1 MAEPSPV
8 NAGTPVG
15 TKNVPHTILVVDALG
30 GACFERVVSTV
41 KRVVPTSYHVGTAEE
56 VVRHAAAHDGPVTA
70 VITSDTSAPLM
81 IAEQIYAAAPVA
93 RILFVADEP
102 GAAAL
107 ALKLGD
113 SPVSQGARWAVSPPD
128 EERIAEA
135 LSRVLGAP
143 GPFKAAARGRAL
155 VSGIEAASVV
165 AGKPAHMVWS
175 AAADGAFDYYSAEW
189 ERVLGIAVADLNCHG
204 WIALSHDA
212 DRSRVRLDWQ
222 RAISAGGHFQVEAR
236 LPVGGGRWSWCRLE
250 ARQGGAA
257 QDAGRWYGDCVLLRA
272 PSRIENSSRFLRK
285 VARRITESLDY
296 ESTLASLA
304 QAVVPTFADW
314 CAVDVVN
321 DAGGLDRASLS
332 HVKPDLVRAIASR
345 RPDADVSRWT
355 ALDVVR
361 SGQPQLITRID
372 QAMID
377 AAVQDPQA
385 RAFFASLK
393 LRSLIRLPL
402 KARGRTVGVITF
414 VLSGPGTRGYTQ
426 KDLPLAMEIAQQ
438 GAIAVENARLYRK
451 AREEIEERRR
461 AEEALATSEA
471 RYRSLIEAS
480 AQIVWGLD
488 ADGRARDDLPGWRA
502 FTGQSP
508 DEVAGYGWME
518 AFHPRDRTSL
528 REQFPYRGPEV
539 RTIVFQADLASTDGG
554 YRSVV
559 LRIVPLFDKQG
570 RCREWIAAGIDVTR
584 EKTANELLAREKEQ
598 LAVTLN
604 SLGEAV
610 VTMDTAGRIT
620 LFNHVAQ
627 ILTGWSQ
634 QEALGQPA
642 DEVVSLHDVGS
653 GRRLR
658 NIVGDVFHEDQRPR
672 LGERRF
678 LRARDGSERL
688 VAYTAALIRDPVGRT
703 VGAVAVLRD
712 ITARQRLEE
721 DALKAQKLESVG
733 VLAGGIAHDFNN
745 ILTAVI
751 GNIAL
756 AQMLMPGADRV
767 NHALCEAEKAAWRAR
782 GLTQQLL
789 TFARGGAPVKREAS
803 LATLLRESV
812 PFAFAGSKAKCHVA
826 VADDLWTMAFDPG
839 QLSQAISNLVC
850 NAAQAMPAGGIIR
863 IEASNAEVASEDPQA
878 LPPGRHVRIVVAD
891 TGDGIP
897 KAHLGKIFD
906 PYFTTRDGHSGLG
919 LATTYSI
926 IRRHGGVIRVQS
938 EEGRGTQFEVYLPAQ
953 LASAVPAKSALHRR
967 QRDRILVL
975 DDEPALLTLLAALLD
990 HLGYETCAA
999 QDGAQAVTCYAQA
1012 LREGRPF
1019 AAVILDLIVPAG
1031 VGGEECLRR
1040 LRSLD
1045 PDVRAIVS
1053 SGYCHDPIMAD
1064 FARFGFRAAITKPYQ
1079 LHELEQTIRGVLVE
1093 NDEHLR

>member
-8 NAGTPVG
+8 NAGAPVG
-15 TKNVPHTILVVDALG
+15 TKNLSHTILVVDALG

-41 KRVVPTSYHVGTAEE
+41 KRVGPTSCHVGTAEE
-56 VVRHAAAHDGPVTA
+56 VVRRAAAHDGPVIA
-70 VITSDTSAPLM
+70 VITSDTPTPLVV
-81 IAEQIYAAAPVA
+81 AEQIHAAAPLA
-93 RILFVADEP
+93 RIVFVADEP

-107 ALKLGD
+107 VFRLGE
-113 SPVSQGARWAVSPPD
+113 SAISQGARWTVSPPD
-128 EERIAEA
+128 EKRITEA
-135 LSRVLGAP
+135 L
-143 GPFKAAARGRAL
+143 GRAL
-155 VSGIEAASVV
+155 GASRRLEGSARDRASEGGVEEAA
-165 AGKPAHMVWS
+165 AGKPAHMGWS
-175 AAADGAFDYYSAEW
+175 AAADGVFDHYSAEW
-189 ERVLGIAVADLNCHG
+189 ERVLGIAVADLYRQG
-204 WIALSHDA
+204 WIAFSHDA
-212 DRSRVRLDWQ
+212 DRPRVRLDWE
-222 RAISAGGHFQVEAR
+222 RAVSAGGHFQVEAR
-236 LPVGGGRWSWCRLE
+236 LRAGGGRWCWCRIE
-250 ARQGGAA
+250 ARQGRAA
-257 QDAGRWYGDCVLLRA
+257 RDAGRWHGDCVLLRA
-272 PSRIENSSRFLRK
+272 PPRIENSSRFLRK
-285 VARRITESLDY
+285 LARRVTKSLDY

-304 QAVVPTFADW
+304 RAVVPTFADW

-332 HVKPDLVRAIASR
+332 HIKPDLMRAIASR
-345 RPDADVSRWT
+345 RPDAEVSRWT
-355 ALDVVR
+355 APDVVR
-361 SGQPQLITRID
+361 TGEPQLITHID

-377 AAVQDPQA
+377 SAVQDPQA

-402 KARGRTVGVITF
+402 RARGRTVGVITF
-414 VLSGPGTRGYTQ
+414 VLSGPGTRRYTQ
-426 KDLPLAMEIAQQ
+426 EDLPLATEIAQQ

-451 AREEIEERRR
+451 AREEVEERRR

-488 ADGRARDDLPGWRA
+488 AEGRARDDLPGWRA
-502 FTGQSP
+502 FTGQSA
-508 DEVAGYGWME
+508 AGVGGHGWME
-518 AFHPRDRTSL
+518 ALHPRDRASL
-528 REQFPYRGPEV
+528 RQQFPARGLGA
-539 RTIVFQADLASTDGG
+539 RTIVCQADLTSAEGG

-570 RCREWIAAGIDVTR
+570 RCREWIAAGIDMTR
-584 EKTANELLAREKEQ
+584 EKTASGLLAREKEQ

-610 VTMDTAGRIT
+610 VAMDTGGRIT

-627 ILTGWSQ
+627 TLTGWCQ
-634 QEALGQPA
+634 REALGRPV
-642 DEVVSLHDVGS
+642 DEVVLLHDVGS
-653 GRRLR
+653 GQRLR
-658 NIVGDVFHEDQRPR
+658 DIVGDVLREDERPR
-672 LGERRF
+672 LGERRL
-678 LRARDGSERL
+678 LRARDGGERL
-688 VAYTAALIRDPVGRT
+688 VAYTAALIRDPAGQI

-721 DALKAQKLESVG
+721 DSLKAQKLESVG

-756 AQMLMPGADRV
+756 AKMLVPGVDRA

-803 LATLLRESV
+803 LATLLREAV
-812 PFAFAGSKAKCHVA
+812 PFALAGSKAKCHVA
-826 VADDLWTMAFDPG
+826 VADDLWTMSFDPG

-863 IEASNAEVASEDPQA
+863 IEARNAEIGAEDPQA

-891 TGDGIP
+891 TGDGIA
-897 KAHLGKIFD
+897 KAHLAKIFD

-926 IRRHGGVIRVQS
+926 IRRHGGAIRVQS

-953 LASAVPAKSALHRR
+953 PASAVPAKPPLQRR
-967 QRDRILVL
+967 QRDRILIL

-990 HLGYETCAA
+990 HLGYETRAA
-999 QDGAQAVTCYAQA
+999 QDGAQAVAYYARA

-1019 AAVILDLIVPAG
+1019 AAVILDLTVPAG

-1079 LHELEQTIRGVLVE
+1079 LHELEEAIRGVLVE
-1093 NDEHLR
+1093 NGEHLR

>member
-1 MAEPSPV
+1 MS
-8 NAGTPVG
+8 
-15 TKNVPHTILVVDALG
+15 HTILVVDAPG

-41 KRVVPTSYHVGTAEE
+41 KRASPASFHVGTAEE
-56 VVRHAAAHDGPVTA
+56 VVRRVEAAAGPA
-70 VITSDTSAPLM
+70 VAIITSDTPAPL
-81 IAEQIYAAAPVA
+81 AVGEQVYAVAPLA
-93 RILFVADEP
+93 HILFVADET

-107 ALKLGD
+107 ATGLRD
-113 SPVSQGARWAVSPPD
+113 SAVSQGARWAISPPD
-128 EERIAEA
+128 DDRIVEFLACA
-135 LSRVLGAP
+135 LGVSRRLKTAAQGREPASGVDVIS
-143 GPFKAAARGRAL
+143 AAADRL
-155 VSGIEAASVV
+155 
-165 AGKPAHMVWS
+165 AHMVWS
-175 AAADGAFDYYSAEW
+175 AAADGTVDYYNAEW
-189 ERVLGIAVADLNCHG
+189 ERVLGLAVADLSRHG
-204 WIALSHDA
+204 WMAFSHDA
-212 DRSRVRLDWQ
+212 DRPRVRLAWE
-222 RAISAGGHFQVEAR
+222 RAVSTGGHFQVETR
-236 LPVGGGRWSWCRLE
+236 LRAGGGQWSWCRLE
-250 ARQGGAA
+250 ARQGGEG

-272 PSRIENSSRFLRK
+272 PQSLENSWRFLSE
-285 VARRITESLDY
+285 VARRITGSLDY
-296 ESTLASLA
+296 ESTLSSLA

-332 HVKPDLVRAIASR
+332 HTNPDLVRAIVSR
-345 RPDADVSRWT
+345 RPDVEVSRWT

-361 SGQPQLITRID
+361 TGEPQLITHID

-377 AAVQDPQA
+377 SAVQDPQA

-414 VLSGPGTRGYTQ
+414 VLSGPGTRRYTQ
-426 KDLPLAMEIAQQ
+426 EDLPLATEIAQQ

-480 AQIVWGLD
+480 AQIVWSLD
-488 ADGRARDDLPGWRA
+488 AEGRARDDLPGWRA

-508 DEVAGYGWME
+508 NDVVGYGWME
-518 AFHPRDRTSL
+518 ALHPRDRESL
-528 REQFPYRGPEV
+528 QGRFPCFGPEAQA
-539 RTIVFQADLASTDGG
+539 IVLQADLASADGG

-559 LRIVPLFDKQG
+559 LRIVPLFDKEG
-570 RCREWIAAGIDVTR
+570 CCREWIAAGIDITR

-610 VTMDTAGRIT
+610 VTMDTAGHIT

-627 ILTGWSQ
+627 TLTGWPQ
-634 QEALGQPA
+634 REALGQLV
-642 DEVVSLHDVGS
+642 DEVVPLHDVGS
-653 GRRLR
+653 GQRLR
-658 NIVGDVFHEDQRPR
+658 DIVGGVLRQDEQPR
-672 LGERRF
+672 LGERRL
-678 LRARDGSERL
+678 LRARDGSERM
-688 VAYTAALIRDPVGRT
+688 VVYTAALIREPAGRS
-703 VGAVAVLRD
+703 VGAVAVFRD
-712 ITARQRLEE
+712 ITAHQRLEE

-756 AQMLMPGADRV
+756 AKMLVPGVDRV
-767 NHALCEAEKAAWRAR
+767 NHALSEAEKAAWRAR

-789 TFARGGAPVKREAS
+789 TFARGGAPVKREGS
-803 LATLLRESV
+803 LAVLLREAV
-812 PFAFAGSKAKCHVA
+812 PFALAGSKAKCHVVA
-826 VADDLWTMAFDPG
+826 ADDLWTIAFDPG
-839 QLSQAISNLVC
+839 QLSQAISNLVI
-850 NAAQAMPAGGIIR
+850 NAAQAMPSGGIIH
-863 IEASNAEVASEDPQA
+863 IEARNAEIAGENPHV
-878 LPPGRHVRIVVAD
+878 LPPGPHVRILVAD
-891 TGDGIP
+891 TGNGIP
-897 KAHLGKIFD
+897 KAHLAKIFD
-906 PYFTTRDGHSGLG
+906 PYFTTREGHSGLG

-926 IRRHGGVIRVQS
+926 IRRHGGVIRVES

-953 LASAVPAKSALHRR
+953 AAPIAPAKPAPRR
-967 QRDRILVL
+967 HQRDRILIL

-990 HLGYETCAA
+990 HLGYETSAA
-999 QDGAQAVTCYAQA
+999 QDGAQAVADYAQA

-1019 AAVILDLIVPAG
+1019 AAVILDLTVAAG

-1040 LRSLD
+1040 LQSLD

-1053 SGYCHDPIMAD
+1053 SGYCSDPIMAD

-1079 LHELEQTIRGVLVE
+1079 LHELEEAIHGVLVE
-1093 NDEHLR
+1093 NGEHLR